1 MSIAIR
7 ALGVGLCLAM
17 STAGFAGILYT
28 DGPVL
33 GTSNAFYID
42 GPGSGPFSQ
51 SISDGFI
58 ATNSGTATS
67 LDFGEWVPTG
77 TLPTSIAW
85 ALGTS
90 AFASGISSGSV
101 SQVGYTLDIAD
112 NDFGY
117 DVYTIHITGLS
128 GALLGGS
135 TYYLTLGG
143 ANDSA
148 GSQFDG
154 WDVNGGSASCYF
166 AVGGVTAGECGAGGE
181 SFTLYSGS
189 ATPEPSTIVLF
200 GSGILG
206 LAGVLRRRRAR

>member
-7 ALGVGLCLAM
+7 TLGVGLCLAM
-17 STAGFAGILYT
+17 SIPGLADILYT

-33 GTSNAFYID
+33 GTTNAFFID

-58 ATNSGTATS
+58 ATNSGTATR

-77 TLPTSIAW
+77 RLPTSIAW

-90 AFASGISSGSV
+90 AFASDISSGSV
-101 SQVGYTLDIAD
+101 SQVGYTLDITNNAY
-112 NDFGY
+112 GY
-117 DVYTIHITGLS
+117 DVYTIQVNGLS
-128 GALLGGS
+128 GALSGGS

-148 GSQFDG
+148 GSQSDA
-154 WDVNGGSASCYF
+154 WDVNGGSATCYF
-166 AVGGVTAGECGAGGE
+166 AVGGVNGGGCGDAGE
-181 SFTLYSGS
+181 SFTLYGS
-189 ATPEPSTIVLF
+189 AAPEPATIMLF
-200 GSGILG
+200 GLGILG
-206 LAGVLRRRRAR
+206 LAGVLRRRQTR